1 MKKIELKQL
10 SKDQLKEKLVELRR
24 DLMRLNTQRSTKTIP
39 ENPSQ
44 IKNLR
49 KNIARILTFMKQKTT
64 MEVKSNKK

>member
-10 SKDQLKEKLVELRR
+10 GKDQLKEKLVELRR